1 MIRNHGTHIK
11 WGDLSLI
18 YYIAYNPIVLVGVS
32 GKNDTEREI
41 FTNEHVWSN
50 LQDVPIPGLISLT
63 LYLTCWRVSV
73 PLWPLLRDDKQAT
86 YMRWGWHLGD
96 ERPKGEEGGAHTYG
110 RVCLARENPAKT
122 LGGARVVLVGWS
134 SSAEAASTWH
144 CRPPP
149 KRQAAPESH
158 SRGSYCQRS

>member
-1 MIRNHGTHIK
+1 M
-11 WGDLSLI
+11 I

-86 YMRWGWHLGD
+86 YMR
-96 ERPKGEEGGAHTYG
+96 
-110 RVCLARENPAKT
+110 
-122 LGGARVVLVGWS
+122 
-134 SSAEAASTWH
+134 
-144 CRPPP
+144 
-149 KRQAAPESH
+149 
-158 SRGSYCQRS
+158 